1 MKSGVAMKTGVTI
14 KSGVIMKSVL
24 IPIAHGSEEIEAI
37 TLADVLR
44 RAKCAV
50 TLASIE
56 SDLLIKA
63 SRGVLIQADCRLADC
78 SARTYDLIAL
88 PGGMPGASNL
98 ADCKLL
104 VQMLDAQRQSGRA
117 LAAICA
123 APAVV
128 LGRLGWLKGKKA
140 TAFPA
145 FKQELLEQGVLFSDE
160 AVVRDGAVFTSQGPA
175 TAMGFAVEL
184 ARYLVGDAIADEVAR
199 GLLL

>member
-1 MKSGVAMKTGVTI
+1 
-14 KSGVIMKSVL
+14 MKSVL

-88 PGGMPGASNL
+88 PGGMPGRATSRLQIACADARCTAPERPRPRRHLRSACSGIGAVGL
-98 ADCKLL
+98 AEG
-104 VQMLDAQRQSGRA
+104 Q
-117 LAAICA
+117 
-123 APAVV
+123 
-128 LGRLGWLKGKKA
+128 KA